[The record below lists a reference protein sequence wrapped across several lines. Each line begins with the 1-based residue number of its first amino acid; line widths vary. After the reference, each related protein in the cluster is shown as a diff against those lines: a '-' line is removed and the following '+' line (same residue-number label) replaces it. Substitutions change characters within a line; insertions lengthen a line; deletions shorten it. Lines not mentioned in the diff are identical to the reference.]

1 MRDFFNSESPIMSFL
16 GRVAD
21 LVWLNLLTLICCIPV
36 VTAGAALTALHYVSI
51 KLAREEEGYLT
62 KSYFKSLKENFFQA
76 TALRLLML
84 LIFAVAWTDLYF
96 ISMMDSQVASVMRI
110 GVCAVFFFYLCG
122 GIYWFPLLARFDN
135 SLKNIIKNACLL
147 GILNFPKSLCILV
160 IYGVFAAG
168 YTLLFYRILPIIFL
182 VGISLPVYTASCLF
196 SGIFKKLEPQD
207 AEASEE
213 IGQSV

>member
-1 MRDFFNSESPIMSFL
+1 
-16 GRVAD
+16 
-21 LVWLNLLTLICCIPV
+21 
-36 VTAGAALTALHYVSI
+36 
-51 KLAREEEGYLT
+51 
-62 KSYFKSLKENFFQA
+62 
-76 TALRLLML
+76 
-84 LIFAVAWTDLYF
+84 
-96 ISMMDSQVASVMRI
+96 MRI